1 MKIIFF
7 ATKCHATIE
16 PRILL
21 WKPNNGNYY
30 YKTSTHLNWNQQI
43 TSTPNN
49 LNFYEYFITNAWC
62 TKKSKQKLVD
72 EYMTNTDL
80 CPITA
85 NSNTYSYSSVHLW
98 LFYLLSGTSN
108 ANDHTHTA
116 TKFFPPLKKL
126 VLQRDGVKIFYLRSV
141 HTLW

>member
-1 MKIIFF
+1 MIFF

-16 PRILL
+16 PRIFRRE
-21 WKPNNGNYY
+21 PNNSSYY
-30 YKTSTHLNWNQQI
+30 YIYTETKKLRLLRTIWIFANTLLQMH
-43 TSTPNN
+43 NN
-49 LNFYEYFITNAWC
+49 AQ
-62 TKKSKQKLVD
+62 KKSKRKLVD

-85 NSNTYSYSSVHLW
+85 NSNTHSSSSVHLCP
-98 LFYLLSGTSN
+98 FYLPSGTSN

-116 TKFFPPLKKL
+116 TKFFPPLTKL
-126 VLQRDGVKIFYLRSV
+126 VLQRDGVKVFYLRSV